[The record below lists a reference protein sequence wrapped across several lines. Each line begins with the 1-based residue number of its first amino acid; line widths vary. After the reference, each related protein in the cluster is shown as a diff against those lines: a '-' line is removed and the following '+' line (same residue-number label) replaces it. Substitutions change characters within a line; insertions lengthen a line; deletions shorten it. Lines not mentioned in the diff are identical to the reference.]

1 MTTQV
6 EFAERCTAAAADMA
20 LFFVGAPEEKMLA
33 SLHQTRINLEADLA
47 ETFGADVAA
56 AIAEAFVATVVR
68 HRREIEA
75 AGGATPVLIN

>member
-1 MTTQV
+1 MTTQA
-6 EFAERCTAAAADMA
+6 EFVQRCVAAAADLA

-56 AIAEAFVATVVR
+56 AIAEAFVAAVIG

-75 AGGATPVLIN
+75 AGAMPRELS